1 MTSLY
6 TLTPGFAGE
15 PTAAQL
21 WLARAAR
28 RTVRSAG
35 KIGALVA
42 ATGAALGVA
51 ILMVP
56 APVPAAPPGAAESWI
71 DINRPIQ
78 LFSLVGTEFARLP
91 LAYAARRDVGGG
103 GRRDLLVFGSPKG
116 DTPYLQLSF
125 RRSGRSPEPVP
136 TLLADLDRID
146 PDGRTGITHAGMPST
161 IETRFGPFETADLR
175 LVTDRRSSPCIG
187 FRSKPLDADVLR
199 IAGLVCGTSDRPAG
213 RDLLGCVID
222 RIDLVSAGS
231 DDALRGLFVDA
242 ERRRG
247 SGCAPAPIVS
257 ARHRPHHL
265 ARRQR
270 VCPTA
275 QGSVGREPAAL
286 RRLRPIGVRTKAR
299 YRLTVRTRAWQGGL

>member
-1 MTSLY
+1 MTSLD

-28 RTVRSAG
+28 RTAWSAG
-35 KIGALVA
+35 KIAALVV

-56 APVPAAPPGAAESWI
+56 APTPAPAASVGATVNWI

-78 LFSLVGTEFARLP
+78 LFTLVGTEFARLP
-91 LAYAARRDVGGG
+91 LVYGARRESGGG
-103 GRRDLLVFGSPKG
+103 GRRDLLTFGSPRG

-125 RRSGRSPEPVP
+125 HRSGHSPEPAP

-146 PDGRTGITHAGMPST
+146 PDGRTGITHAGVPSM

-175 LVTDRRSSPCIG
+175 RVTDRHSGPCIG
-187 FRSKPLDADVLR
+187 FRSKPLDTDVLR
-199 IAGLVCGTSDRPAG
+199 IAGLVCGTSDRPVG

-257 ARHRPHHL
+257 AG
-265 ARRQR
+265 
-270 VCPTA
+270 TA
-275 QGSVGREPAAL
+275 HITWLDANASAPPLKGLSGES
-286 RRLRPIGVRTKAR
+286 RLR
-299 YRLTVRTRAWQGGL
+299 